1 MTGQDRVTVAR
12 ADGRHEDDRLVRG
25 RGRYL
30 ANVPRGPRTLHAVI
44 VRSETPHGRIRA
56 VDTTAALGVDGV
68 VAVLTVD
75 ELRPVLDPLP
85 SIVPGAPAYLPLAA
99 GTVRYVGEPVAVVL
113 ARDATSAHD
122 GAACVSVDVEPLPVV
137 AGLDE
142 ALAPDAPALH
152 DGGNVVW
159 SRTYRYG
166 DPGAAFARASR
177 VVHARLRF
185 PRYNSTPLETYAVV
199 AEWCGAD
206 TGYLVQANFQGPFSL
221 LGVLARGLKV
231 PEHQVRLQVPEDV
244 GGSFGIKAMVYPYVA
259 LIAACARVVGRPVA
273 WFEERSEHLLG
284 STSGTERL
292 TDVAVAVDEDGR
304 IHAIRADIAE
314 DVGAYLRAPE
324 PSCVMRS
331 LTLFSGPYRIDHGET
346 TARVVLTNRVPTGL
360 NRGYGGQQH
369 CFTVERVI
377 DAVAHELGLDPA
389 EVRRRNLVEPGEF
402 PLRKTSGTLYD
413 SGDYGRCLELA
424 LARAG
429 YDALRAEQ
437 RDRRARGDVR
447 QLGIGL
453 ATIVHSSAANIGYVT
468 LALDPA
474 ERARPGYRAKSGA
487 RDTAEVSLLPSGRI
501 RVRIATAGA
510 GQSHATT
517 AAQIAAGVLGVPTS
531 SIDVVDVLDT
541 AEPLWGTTSGAY
553 SSRFTVVVGNAVA
566 RAATSLRERLRALG
580 ALVLEA
586 APEDVELTDGAVV
599 PRGAPARALSL
610 RTLAGIVQWDSG
622 SLGPDAPT
630 DLACTASWGP
640 PHLEPPDEQDRVN
653 AASAYGFMADVAVV
667 EVDVETGKV
676 EVRSYTAVHDVG
688 RALNPVVVSGQIAGG
703 ILHGIGGALYEHTAY
718 DDGGNPLCGNL
729 VTYLSP
735 TAPEAPEM
743 RIEHHDTPSPF
754 NPLGVKGCGENSAMS
769 APAAVAAAVED
780 ALTPYGVRVD
790 HLPITP
796 QWVWRAIHD
805 SREQR

>member
-1 MTGQDRVTVAR
+1 MSAPDAVAVTGAGVRL
-12 ADGRHEDDRLVRG
+12 EDDRLLRG

-30 ANVPRGPRTLHAVI
+30 ANVPLDRRTLHAVI
-44 VRSETPHGRIRA
+44 VRSESPHGRVRSVDASAARA
-56 VDTTAALGVDGV
+56 VAGV

-75 ELRPVLDPLP
+75 DLRPVLDPLP

-113 ARDATSAHD
+113 ALDARSAHD
-122 GAACVSVDVEPLPVV
+122 GAACVSVDVDPLPVV

-152 DGGNVVW
+152 AGGNVVW

-166 DPGAAFARASR
+166 DPEVAFARAHR
-177 VVHARLRF
+177 VVRTRVRF

-199 AEWCGAD
+199 AQWCGAD
-206 TGYLVQANFQGPFSL
+206 TGYVVQANFQGPFSL

-259 LIAACARVVGRPVA
+259 LIAACARVSGHPVS

-369 CFTVERVI
+369 CFTIERIV
-377 DAVAHELGLDPA
+377 DAVARELGLDPV
-389 EVRRRNLVEPGEF
+389 EVRRRNLLRPDEF
-402 PLRKTSGTLYD
+402 PMRKSSGTLYD
-413 SGDYGRCLELA
+413 SGDYGRCLDLA
-424 LARAG
+424 LQRSG
-429 YDALRAEQ
+429 YEALRAEQ
-437 RDRRARGDVR
+437 EDRRRRGDVR

-487 RDTAEVSLLPSGRI
+487 RDTAEVALLPSGRI

-517 AAQIAAGVLGVPTS
+517 AAQIAAGVLAVPLGS
-531 SIDVVDVLDT
+531 VDVVDALDT

-566 RAATSLRERLRALG
+566 RAATLLAERLRALG

-586 APEDVELTDGAVV
+586 DPDDVELAGGAVA
-599 PRGAPARALSL
+599 PRDAPSRAVSL

-622 SLGPDAPT
+622 SLGPDTPT
-630 DLACTASWGP
+630 DLVCTASWGP
-640 PHLEPPDEQDRVN
+640 PHLDPPDDQDRVN
-653 AASAYGFMADVAVV
+653 AASAYGFMADIAVV

-676 EVRSYTAVHDVG
+676 VVRSYTAVHDVG
-688 RALNPVVVSGQIAGG
+688 RALNPVVVNGQIAGG
-703 ILHGIGGALYEHTAY
+703 ILHGIGGALFEHTAY
-718 DDGGNPLCGNL
+718 DDAGNPLCGNL
-729 VTYLSP
+729 LTYLSP

-790 HLPITP
+790 RLPITP
-796 QWVWRAIHD
+796 QSVWQAIHD
-805 SREQR
+805 PREQR